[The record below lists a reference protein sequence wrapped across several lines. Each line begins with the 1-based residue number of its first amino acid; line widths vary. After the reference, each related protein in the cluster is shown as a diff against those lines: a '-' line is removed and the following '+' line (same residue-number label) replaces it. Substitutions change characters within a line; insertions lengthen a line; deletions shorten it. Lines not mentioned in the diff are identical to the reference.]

1 MKKSA
6 VLALALG
13 TSLFAA
19 LGTAAA
25 KEAGGL
31 APDAGLARLA
41 RGNARAAAG
50 KAMRPHQNR
59 ARRKELASGQQ
70 PFAVVVSCSDSRVPP
85 EIVFDQGLGDLFVVR
100 VAGNVVDDTALGS
113 IEYAVEH
120 LGSRLVVVL
129 GHERCG
135 AVKAAL
141 DGGEAHGHVGSLV
154 HAIAPAVEKVKDAEG
169 DKLDLAVRANVSRV
183 VEQLRGSEPL
193 LKEAVGKG
201 DLKIVGMR
209 YDLDTGKVEEVQ

>member
-1 MKKSA
+1 MKKTLA
-6 VLALALG
+6 IALALG

-19 LGTAAA
+19 FGTASA
-25 KEAGGL
+25 KEAGGV
-31 APDAGLARLA
+31 APDVSLERLS
-41 RGNARAAAG
+41 RGNARASAG
-50 KAMRPHQNR
+50 KALRPHQNR
-59 ARRKELASGQQ
+59 ARRKELATGQQ

-85 EIVFDQGLGDLFVVR
+85 EIIFDQGLGDLFVVR

-113 IEYAVEH
+113 VEYAVEH

-141 DGGEAHGHVGSLV
+141 DGGEPHAHVASLV
-154 HAIAPAVEKVKDAEG
+154 KAIQPAVEKVKDAEG

-183 VEQLRGSEPL
+183 VDQLRASEPV
-193 LKEAVGKG
+193 LKEAVEKG
-201 DLKIVGMR
+201 DVKVVGMR
-209 YDLDTGKVEEVQ
+209 YDLDSGKVEEVR